1 MSIQTKQ
8 EGVILLQ
15 DDDKELIG
23 IVYKDPTCRKN
34 IFFKCK
40 EMNLEDIEEL
50 FKKTAPKQ

>member
-1 MSIQTKQ
+1 MSIQTRQ